1 MTYKYYNNNPHNR
14 HIDDC
19 TLRALSLLTNR
30 SWNEV
35 YEELSI
41 LANKESLMMD
51 SVEFIENYLDERYPR
66 ECHYSKTI
74 EEFAREYC
82 FGKYAVT
89 TNGHIT
95 AIIDGVIYDTF
106 NPSNMIMR
114 CAWKIKN

>member
-1 MTYKYYNNNPHNR
+1 MYRYYNNNPYNR

-19 TLRALSLLTNR
+19 TIRAISLLTDM

-41 LANKESLMMD
+41 LANRDGLMMD
-51 SVEFIENYLDERYPR
+51 SVVFIEDYLDDRYPR

-74 EEFAREYC
+74 EEFAKEYP

-89 TNGHIT
+89 TSGHIT
-95 AIIDGVIYDTF
+95 AIIDGIIYDTF
-106 NPSNMIMR
+106 DPSKRIMR
-114 CAWKIKN
+114 CAWKIE